1 MQSNYQ
7 NKLKSNVV
15 YSRTHSSKIK
25 NCAYVI
31 NLDEHKSVEVHWI
44 DLYVKRNKVTYF
56 DSFGEE

>member
-15 YSRTHSSKIK
+15 YSR
-25 NCAYVI
+25 